1 MDCRIFRKHHFAYLD
16 DTLAGD
22 VMTEAQQHIMQC
34 DACAAHDNLVRRSI
48 MMVRNLPEIEPSE
61 AFEKRL
67 QQRLAS
73 CKQGSPHDEF
83 SDVAYDDAFLTAPL
97 GHPMQRTWR
106 STRSWFA
113 VAACVTVVG
122 AMSYSGGDARLVPD
136 VQLQPVLAS
145 APAPV
150 ELPAP
155 IISPELLQA
164 MATGNPMFSMAML
177 LEEAP
182 AQFFAASSDFGMYD
196 GVAFER

>member
-1 MDCRIFRKHHFAYLD
+1 MDCRTFRKHHFAYLD

-22 VMTEAQQHIMQC
+22 VMTEAQQHIMRC
-34 DACAAHDNLVRRSI
+34 DACAAHDTLVRRSI

-61 AFEKRL
+61 EFSRRL

-73 CKQGSPHDEF
+73 CKQDSMHDEF
-83 SDVAYDDAFLTAPL
+83 SDVAFDDAFLTASP
-97 GHPMQRTWR
+97 GHPLQRGWR
-106 STRSWFA
+106 TTRTWFA

-122 AMSYSGGDARLVPD
+122 AMAYEGDARIVQE
-136 VQLQPVLAS
+136 VQLQPVLAA

-150 ELPAP
+150 EPLAP
-155 IISPELLQA
+155 IVSPELLQA

-182 AQFFAASSDFGMYD
+182 AQFFAASSEFDLYD
-196 GVAFER
+196 GADFER